1 MVPVRLSVLAALLVI
16 LPSSSTAAGQ
26 VDNGQILSGLPLP
39 AWLNSQLP
47 PSLRPQDVA
56 QWLPQEDP
64 SMHSQEYLGLLG
76 QQLGGSQTPYAQVL
90 AGSPYSAQ
98 QAPSRSFA
106 MLAGASGAS
115 GQDTASMGATI
126 AALQTQLTTE
136 RLNEAQLASVA
147 ASRQEEMRRV
157 NESFASILTFAEAGA
172 EHEHQ
177 LQAQLA
183 NATAKNEALQ
193 VELGKARARESE
205 NDGEVSRLREE
216 AREAEQDVKQGI
228 FLQKRAANVMHDVQA
243 AQDKVRR
250 TEEIIRSL
258 LPKLVPH
265 LRVAD
270 DPDQNFPAGDLRQE
284 S

>member
-1 MVPVRLSVLAALLVI
+1 MVPVRLSVLAALLAI
-16 LPSSSTAAGQ
+16 LPSSSMAAGQ

-47 PSLRPQDVA
+47 PSLRSQDVA

-64 SMHSQEYLGLLG
+64 SMRSQEYLGLLG
-76 QQLGGSQTPYAQVL
+76 QQLGGSQTPYAQGL

-106 MLAGASGAS
+106 MLAGGS

-193 VELGKARARESE
+193 VELGKARAKESE

-243 AQDKVRR
+243 AQDKVRH
-250 TEEIIRSL
+250 TEEIIRAL
-258 LPKLVPH
+258 LPKLAPH